1 MARFASALALSILV
15 SLPAAA
21 LADGPASGTPSPER
35 VRRGVVTVAARGKPA
50 TLGLVLPGDG
60 RVVTALSALA
70 GDGSVRL
77 LYADGSALGG
87 RVAHRDERWDLAL
100 VVPEA
105 KRWTDGIG
113 ASLEAPEKG
122 ELRAFALAG
131 PSGISARLVPFEG
144 MSDATSR
151 SGLALPGAFRVP
163 LATPT
168 AGAPVVDGRG
178 AVSGL
183 VVRACKPASPERAKP
198 AGGARDT
205 RPSPCEPVFVVAP
218 VEAVRAFVMATPATA
233 TIPAPWLGVAGVPEE
248 RGEARGVRIV
258 AVAPKSPAAAAGVR
272 GASDGTGD
280 VVVRVDERTT
290 ENPEQL
296 AEAIATRAVG
306 DRVTL
311 HVVRQ
316 GKEKAL
322 PVTLKAA
329 P

>member
-1 MARFASALALSILV
+1 MARFASPFALALVLA
-15 SLPAAA
+15 LPSPAR
-21 LADGPASGTPSPER
+21 ADAPTPTPPSPER
-35 VRRGVVTVAARGKPA
+35 VRRGVVTVSTPGKAPA
-50 TLGLVLPGDG
+50 LGLVLPGDG

-77 LYADGSALGG
+77 RYADGSTLDG
-87 RVAHRDERWDLAL
+87 RVAHRDARWDLAL
-100 VVPEA
+100 VVPSA
-105 KRWTDGIG
+105 KRWTDGLA
-113 ASLEAPEKG
+113 ASLEAPASS
-122 ELRAFALAG
+122 ELRALSLGG
-131 PSGISARLVPFEG
+131 PQGLSARLATYGGP
-144 MSDATSR
+144 SDATSDK
-151 SGLALPGAFRVP
+151 GLPLPGAFRVP
-163 LATPT
+163 LAGAT
-168 AGAPVVDGRG
+168 AGAPLVDGRG

-183 VVRACKPASPERAKP
+183 VVRACKPAPTDRGRGG
-198 AGGARDT
+198 GGARPTACD
-205 RPSPCEPVFVVAP
+205 PVLVVAP

-233 TIPAPWLGVAGVPEE
+233 SIPGPWLGVAGVPEA
-248 RGEARGVRIV
+248 RGDARGVRIV

-280 VVVRVDERTT
+280 VVIRVDDRTT

-296 AEAIATRAVG
+296 AEAIAARAVG

-322 PVTLKAA
+322 LVTLKAA